1 MFIAILQHTP
11 AWVWGLLAALM
22 VLGLS
27 QARPREVTL
36 LRVTLL
42 PLVLLALSLGG
53 VLSAFGPSVFALGSW
68 AAGVAAALA
77 LCPNAVALR
86 GAAWS
91 PGTALL
97 HVPGSWLP
105 LVLIL
110 GLFTLKYGAGVGLA
124 MQPGL
129 AADAPFAGLCSLAY
143 GSFSGLF
150 LARALRLR
158 RLVFMKPMTRPESV

>member
-1 MFIAILQHTP
+1 
-11 AWVWGLLAALM
+11 
-22 VLGLS
+22 
-27 QARPREVTL
+27 
-36 LRVTLL
+36 
-42 PLVLLALSLGG
+42 LSLAG
-53 VLSAFGPSVFALGSW
+53 VLSAFAPSVLALASW
-68 AAGVAAALA
+68 AAGVATALA
-77 LCPNAVALR
+77 FGRNAVAVR
-86 GAAWS
+86 GASWS

-110 GLFTLKYGAGVGLA
+110 GLFTLKYGAGVSLA

-129 AADAPFAGLCSLAY
+129 ATDAAFAGLCSLAY

-158 RLVFMKPMTRPESV
+158 RLARRLA